1 MDFNINSVLF
11 TIIALFYVT
20 TSGDAIRTKDKMYE
34 NIDAAKACF
43 RRLNATHQIGCT
55 SARGGS
61 TGAIHYCTSQADLD
75 FILKNGTAPPYVP
88 VIPTKLFNLANMNK
102 LRHSKKIS
110 GLLVYANDDKLDDFT
125 HEQQCPNV
133 ESGLKDT
140 CKASRVWNPK
150 GSGLLHQDIP
160 FPVFFVESEGSIE
173 FAKGCFEKHNNYSFD
188 TQRDRSLCSLQL
200 ISFMHATTSSS
211 TCIRR
216 SNAVT
221 NLNPVKFCDPLGDRN
236 AWASLFPLV
245 SGPNFTEPIRDVSYV
260 VVSARLDSTS
270 MFEKTEGA
278 VAPVTGLVAL
288 LATAKYLK
296 SMLPADEH
304 YSKNVLFV
312 VFNGETYDYIGSQR
326 FVYELLKGNFP
337 SKSKEHLPAITI
349 EDIDLFVELS
359 QLNKTETVVAHY
371 LSGSKPKDFVFKL
384 STNARASGLNLDEAE
399 DSLPPGSLHTFLKNR
414 TNLPGLILAD
424 HKTRYLNPFYNSVYD
439 NATNLNYA
447 YLNLSQRTVVAED
460 CIQTH
465 VQKVATMLAKSLY
478 TEITNASYQDATND
492 VADLQFIDE
501 LFYCYLQNANCRVHQ
516 AIQQLELRK
525 QPLSLYVGVEVV
537 SNFITKLV
545 GLTLAWVTADVVD
558 ETGKNCTND
567 PKNYAVRYYNMSRSL
582 DDLNT
587 TLCFRTT
594 MNFTEAVSPAFVIE
608 DYDWSSGQYSSWT
621 ESTWGDIKLKIFLK
635 PSAAHENMTIALGSM
650 VFIFS
655 LLFVYFVKSRSH
667 ILFAPQLPTLA
678 PTSC

>member
-567 PKNYAVRYYNMSRSL
+567 PKNYVSL
-582 DDLNT
+582 T
-587 TLCFRTT
+587 KMRLCRF
-594 MNFTEAVSPAFVIE
+594 
-608 DYDWSSGQYSSWT
+608 
-621 ESTWGDIKLKIFLK
+621 
-635 PSAAHENMTIALGSM
+635 
-650 VFIFS
+650 
-655 LLFVYFVKSRSH
+655 
-667 ILFAPQLPTLA
+667 
-678 PTSC
+678 